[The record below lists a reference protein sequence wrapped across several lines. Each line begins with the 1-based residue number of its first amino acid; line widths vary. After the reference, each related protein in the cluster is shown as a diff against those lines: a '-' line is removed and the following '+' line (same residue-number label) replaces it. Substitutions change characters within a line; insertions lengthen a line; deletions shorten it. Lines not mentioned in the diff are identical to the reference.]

1 MGAGDARVE
10 SKLSQQW
17 SVTVV
22 LSLGFCSFR
31 RLQWA
36 GRVPVPLAPAVGPGV
51 GLTPPVGGR
60 DPLGGVLAQDGAAAA
75 SDLVS

>member
-17 SVTVV
+17 LVTVV
-22 LSLGFCSFR
+22 LSLGLCSFR

-51 GLTPPVGGR
+51 GLTPGGGR